1 MSLPL
6 ESHGEIDHVEEGD
19 GELSPTQL
27 SATERLVEVA
37 QQLSTARDLEAIML
51 VAREAGRALTG
62 AEGATFVLREGNTCF
77 YAEESAIGP
86 LWKGRRFPI
95 SECVSGWAML
105 NREPVI
111 IEDVLTDPRVPH
123 DAYRPTF
130 VKSLAVVPIRTAAP
144 VGAIGS
150 YWRSPHLATS
160 GEVKLLSALADL
172 ISVAMENVQLY
183 GELQKR
189 IREAQDAVQVRD
201 EFIIA
206 AAHELRTPLTAM
218 LLQLQ
223 RLEKL
228 SSGRS
233 PATPATIQ
241 HCATRSLAS
250 ATRLAGLVDGLV
262 DASQVPHGRLQ
273 LNFERFDLADSAR
286 AVVARFAG
294 PAKRTGSE
302 LAVAI
307 EDSLVGRWD
316 RVRIEQV
323 ITNLLSN
330 ALKFGAGKPVEL
342 TLERRPP
349 GVCLEIR
356 DHGPGIA
363 PDIAGRI
370 FERFARAGSVS
381 HYAGLGLGLY
391 VARAVIEA
399 HGGTISFETGPN
411 QGCTFMVR
419 LPFN

>member
-6 ESHGEIDHVEEGD
+6 EELGDVGPPAEGGEGRRA
-19 GELSPTQL
+19 TQL

-37 QQLSTARDLEAIML
+37 QQLSTARDLDAIM
-51 VAREAGRALTG
+51 VIARDAGRALTG
-62 AEGATFVLREGNTCF
+62 AEGATFVLREGDTCF

-95 SECVSGWAML
+95 AECVSGWAMT
-105 NREPVI
+105 NRTPVV

-150 YWRSPHLATS
+150 YWRNRHLAS
-160 GEVKLLSALADL
+160 AGEVKLLSALADL
-172 ISVAMENVQLY
+172 TSVAMENVQLY

-228 SSGRS
+228 SSGGAA
-233 PATPATIQ
+233 ATPGTIQ

-273 LNFERFDLADSAR
+273 LNFETFDLATSAR
-286 AVVARFAG
+286 AVIARFAG

-316 RVRIEQV
+316 RVRLEQV

-330 ALKFGAGKPVEL
+330 ALKFGAGKPVQV

-349 GVCLEIR
+349 GVYLEIR

-399 HGGTISFETGPN
+399 HGGSISFETGPN
-411 QGCTFMVR
+411 QGCRFMVR
-419 LPFN
+419 LPLH